1 MFTVGTVAEKSQ
13 KLIDTCKKALDIGI
27 AEVRPGNFFGNIG
40 FDDLQIINSFLS
52 IMAQS
57 NLKYFLIY

>member
-1 MFTVGTVAEKSQ
+1 MFTVGTVMEKSQ

-40 FDDLQIINSFLS
+40 YAISQYVEARDFSVVRD
-52 IMAQS
+52 
-57 NLKYFLIY
+57 YT